1 MRRAADMGSDMKTGQ
16 RAMDFHVQMADSP
29 ELQESIGTLRRA
41 YNRER
46 NPVYYGLRELP
57 EHLPKPLNL
66 VAYDSTNA
74 VIGGLLAETQ
84 FEWLK
89 IHILVVAEQ
98 VRRQG
103 LGRRL
108 MTMAE
113 EEAKRRGCK
122 RSFVDTMGFQ
132 SPDFY
137 PRLQYQ
143 LAGKLENWD
152 SHGHAKYFYTKL
164 LA

>member
-1 MRRAADMGSDMKTGQ
+1 
-16 RAMDFHVQMADSP
+16 MDVQIETTESA
-29 ELQESIGTLRRA
+29 ELQEGVNSLLRA
-41 YNRER
+41 YNRQR
-46 NPVYYGLRELP
+46 NPVYYGLRDLP

-66 VAYDSTNA
+66 VAYNSDHEI
-74 VIGGLLAETQ
+74 VGGLLAETQ

-89 IHILVVAEQ
+89 IHILVVAEH
-98 VRRQG
+98 VRGQG
-103 LGRRL
+103 IGRRL

-113 EEAKRRGCK
+113 DEAKRRGCK
-122 RSFVDTMGFQ
+122 RAFVDTMGFQ

-152 SHGHAKYFYTKL
+152 SHGHGKYLYTKRL
-164 LA
+164 V

>member
-1 MRRAADMGSDMKTGQ
+1 MKSGE
-16 RAMDFHVQMADSP
+16 RPSDFHFETTDSP
-29 ELQESIGTLRRA
+29 ELQESIGTLLRA

-46 NPVYYGLRELP
+46 NPVFYGLRELP

-66 VAYDSTNA
+66 VVYDSDRA

-103 LGRRL
+103 VGRRL

-137 PRLQYQ
+137 PKLQYQ

-164 LA
+164 LG

>member
-1 MRRAADMGSDMKTGQ
+1 
-16 RAMDFHVQMADSP
+16 MDLHVQMTESP
-29 ELQESIGTLRRA
+29 ELQEAINALLRA

-46 NPVYYGLRELP
+46 NPVFYGLRELP
-57 EHLPKPLNL
+57 QHLPKPLNL
-66 VAYDSTNA
+66 VAYGSDRA

-89 IHILVVAEQ
+89 IHILVVAEH
-98 VRRQG
+98 VRGQG
-103 LGRRL
+103 IGRRL

-113 EEAKRRGCK
+113 DEAKRRGCK
-122 RSFVDTMGFQ
+122 RAFVDTMGFQ

-152 SHGHAKYFYTKL
+152 SHGHGKYLYTKRL
-164 LA
+164 V

>member
-1 MRRAADMGSDMKTGQ
+1 
-16 RAMDFHVQMADSP
+16 MDFHVQMTESP
-29 ELQESIGTLRRA
+29 ELQEAVNALLRA

-46 NPVYYGLRELP
+46 NPVFYGLRELP
-57 EHLPKPLNL
+57 QHLPKPLNL
-66 VAYDSTNA
+66 VAYGSDRA

-89 IHILVVAEQ
+89 IHILVVAEH
-98 VRRQG
+98 VRGQG
-103 LGRRL
+103 IGRRL

-113 EEAKRRGCK
+113 DEAKRRGCK
-122 RSFVDTMGFQ
+122 RAFVDTMGFQ

-137 PRLQYQ
+137 PWLQYE

-152 SHGHAKYFYTKL
+152 SHGHAKYLYTKL

>member
-1 MRRAADMGSDMKTGQ
+1 
-16 RAMDFHVQMADSP
+16 MDYHVQATDHP
-29 ELQESIGTLRRA
+29 EQQEAINALLRT

-46 NPVYYGLRELP
+46 NPVFYGLRDLP

-66 VAYDSTNA
+66 VAYDSANSI
-74 VIGGLLAETQ
+74 IGGLLAETQ

-89 IHILVVAEQ
+89 IQILVVAEQ
-98 VRRQG
+98 VRRRG
-103 LGRRL
+103 VGRRL

-113 EEAKRRGCK
+113 DEAKRRGCK

-137 PRLQYQ
+137 PRLQYE

>member
-1 MRRAADMGSDMKTGQ
+1 
-16 RAMDFHVQMADSP
+16 MDFHIQTTDGAD
-29 ELQESIGTLRRA
+29 LAESVNALLRA

-46 NPVYYGLRELP
+46 NPVFYGLRDLP

-66 VAYDSTNA
+66 VAYDSANA

-89 IHILVVAEQ
+89 IHILIVAEQ
-98 VRRQG
+98 VRRHG
-103 LGRRL
+103 IGRRL

-113 EEAKRRGCK
+113 EEARRRGCK

-143 LAGKLENWD
+143 LAGKLDNWD
-152 SHGHAKYFYTKL
+152 SHGHAKYLYTKL
-164 LA
+164 LV

>member
-1 MRRAADMGSDMKTGQ
+1 
-16 RAMDFHVQMADSP
+16 MDFHLETADSP
-29 ELQESIGTLRRA
+29 ELQESVNAILRA
-41 YNRER
+41 YNRKR
-46 NPVYYGLRELP
+46 NPVFYSLRDLP
-57 EHLPKPLNL
+57 EHSPKPLNL
-66 VAYDSTNA
+66 VAYDSTNS

-103 LGRRL
+103 VGRRL

-113 EEAKRRGCK
+113 DEARRRGCK

-137 PRLQYQ
+137 P
-143 LAGKLENWD
+143 
-152 SHGHAKYFYTKL
+152 KL
-164 LA
+164 LARSIPAITWLVIR

>member
-1 MRRAADMGSDMKTGQ
+1 MKSGDQPT
-16 RAMDFHVQMADSP
+16 DFHIQTTDSP
-29 ELQESIGTLRRA
+29 DLAEAVNAILRT
-41 YNRER
+41 YNRQR
-46 NPVYYGLRELP
+46 NPIFYGLRDLP

-66 VAYDSTNA
+66 VAYDSANT

-89 IHILVVAEQ
+89 IHILVVAEH

-103 LGRRL
+103 IGRRL

-137 PRLQYQ
+137 QRLQYQ
-143 LAGKLENWD
+143 LAGKLDNWD
-152 SHGHAKYFYTKL
+152 SHGHAKYFYTKIL
-164 LA
+164 T

>member
-1 MRRAADMGSDMKTGQ
+1 MKAGEQKT
-16 RAMDFHVQMADSP
+16 DFHIQSTDSP
-29 ELQESIGTLRRA
+29 ELEEAVGSLLRA
-41 YNRER
+41 YNRQR
-46 NPVYYGLRELP
+46 NPVFYGLRDLP

-66 VAYDSTNA
+66 VAYDSAST

-103 LGRRL
+103 VGRRL

-113 EEAKRRGCK
+113 DEAKRRGCK

-143 LAGKLENWD
+143 LAGKMENWD
-152 SHGHAKYFYTKL
+152 SHGHAKYLYTKL